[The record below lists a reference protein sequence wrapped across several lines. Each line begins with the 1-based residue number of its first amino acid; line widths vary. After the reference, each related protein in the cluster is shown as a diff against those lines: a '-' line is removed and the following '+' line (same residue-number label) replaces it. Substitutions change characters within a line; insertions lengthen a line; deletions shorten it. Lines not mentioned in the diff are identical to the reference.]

1 MCFSECQYY
10 DIYRCLEEMKSPV
23 MLHPLMSVL
32 FGTSR
37 LAELD
42 PRFSSHLVELSCEVG
57 VHGNV
62 VMLWVTPYCN

>member
-1 MCFSECQYY
+1 
-10 DIYRCLEEMKSPV
+10 MKSPV
-23 MLHPLMSVL
+23 MLHPLISVL

-42 PRFSSHLVELSCEVG
+42 PRFSSHLIDLSSEVS

-62 VMLWVTPYCN
+62 VVPGFHFKWGQAGRGALPPS